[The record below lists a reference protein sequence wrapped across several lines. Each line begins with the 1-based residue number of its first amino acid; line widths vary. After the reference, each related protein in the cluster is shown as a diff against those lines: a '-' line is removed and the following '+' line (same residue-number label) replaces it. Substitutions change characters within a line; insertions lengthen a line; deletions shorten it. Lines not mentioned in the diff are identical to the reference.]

1 MKGGSGMEAHLLDAE
16 GSYQAIID
24 KYKDTVYRVAY
35 SYCKN
40 TSDADDIFQEVFL
53 RYFKNKPKFNT
64 YEHEKAW
71 FIRVTINCC
80 KKLLGSFWFRR
91 TVALQESIQFE
102 DERESEIFHAIMEL
116 PLKYRTV
123 VHLYYYEDY
132 SIREISEIID
142 IKETTIQTQLQRA
155 RNMLRKKL
163 KEEWNNG

>member
-1 MKGGSGMEAHLLDAE
+1 MKGGIRMNVHLQNTE
-16 GSYQAIID
+16 GIYLAIID

-40 TSDADDIFQEVFL
+40 ASDADDIFQEVFL
-53 RYFKNKPKFNT
+53 RYFKNKPEFNT

-80 KKLLGSFWFRR
+80 KKLLGSFWFKR
-91 TVALQESIQFE
+91 TVAMEDNIKFE
-102 DERESEIFHAIMEL
+102 DEEESEIFHTIMEL

-132 SIREISEIID
+132 SIREISKILD

-155 RNMLRKKL
+155 RSMLRKKL